1 MDGDV
6 DGIINEPPATPDGPT
21 GPTIPDYPIPPQ
33 TPDIKAPGFG
43 GVPPFDGMRGGTL
56 PGYVATAEQSP
67 ARLTAGRLATAFN
80 NTALSDD
87 HELTISPVSFVF
99 AKKGDII
106 SIVNPIT
113 GHREEFTLRESYV
126 PGATVL
132 KLKTSESMV
141 KDFPFGSFVKLSPRT
156 PNHPT
161 TGSYYQLN
169 VTGTGTGNKIWQV
182 DAAELV
188 LPEPGDYD
196 AKTLRERVR
205 VVMGGTS
212 LVYDANN
219 YAHAFGIKP
228 GLNQIEVYAGIL
240 EVPMFV
246 GVT

>member
-1 MDGDV
+1 
-6 DGIINEPPATPDGPT
+6 
-21 GPTIPDYPIPPQ
+21 
-33 TPDIKAPGFG
+33 
-43 GVPPFDGMRGGTL
+43 VPPFDGMRGGTL